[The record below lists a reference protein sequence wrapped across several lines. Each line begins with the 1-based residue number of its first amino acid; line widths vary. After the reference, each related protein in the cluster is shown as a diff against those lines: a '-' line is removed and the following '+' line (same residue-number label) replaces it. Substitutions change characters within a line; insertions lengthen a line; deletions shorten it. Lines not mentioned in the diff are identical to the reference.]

1 MMERTPGTIR
11 AEICLSADQV
21 AQILSAGKVVDRHAA
36 MVEKYG
42 EACTK
47 STAAKIISC
56 SASKISGMMEDGR
69 IKPACGGTRV
79 DVRSLA
85 DYIECRGEAD
95 HAARM
100 RRKGMRKY
108 V

>member
-1 MMERTPGTIR
+1 MQAPETIT
-11 AEICLSADQV
+11 L
-21 AQILSAGKVVDRHAA
+21 QITLTNEQIAAAMTQAGIKDRHKD

-42 EACTK
+42 EACSK
-47 STAAKIISC
+47 AKAARIISC
-56 SASKISGMMEDGR
+56 STEKIANMIEDGR
-69 IKPACGGTRV
+69 IKSACEGTRV

-85 DYIECRGEAD
+85 DYIERRPEAD

-100 RRKGMRKY
+100 RRKGKARF

>member
-1 MMERTPGTIR
+1 MNDMISATI
-11 AEICLSADQV
+11 
-21 AQILSAGKVVDRHAA
+21 QIPVEQLAALVRGQAVDRHAA

-47 STAAKIISC
+47 TTAAKIISC
-56 SASKISGMMEDGR
+56 SPATIRAMLEDGR
-69 IKPACGGTRV
+69 IASACGGERV

-85 DYIECRGEAD
+85 DYIENRSERNR
-95 HAARM
+95 AAHL
-100 RRKGMRKY
+100 RKKGLKRY

>member
-1 MMERTPGTIR
+1 MIERMPGTIR
-11 AEICLSADQV
+11 AEICLSAEQV
-21 AQILSAGKVVDRHAA
+21 AQILSSGKVVDRHAD

-42 EACTK
+42 EACAK
-47 STAAKIISC
+47 STAAKIISS
-56 SASKISGMMEDGR
+56 SARKINDMIEDGR
-69 IKPACGGTRV
+69 IKSACGGTRV